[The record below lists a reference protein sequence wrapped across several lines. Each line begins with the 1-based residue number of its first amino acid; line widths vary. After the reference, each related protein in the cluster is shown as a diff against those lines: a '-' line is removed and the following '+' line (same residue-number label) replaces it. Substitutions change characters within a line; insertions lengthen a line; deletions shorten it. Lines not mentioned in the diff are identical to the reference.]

1 MSDQPGRESLSDDL
15 STYSVDDEDQLTPED
30 TLIPG
35 DDPLEEGFE
44 TPDKLHGSL
53 AQGVTAEEQA
63 EDETIDQR
71 VRQEIP
77 EEGTAYGAPERESDL
92 DPEPMAGGDDPD
104 AIPAEQD
111 FVGEIGVASQNEP
124 EAGTVET
131 GAGDLNLE
139 TTDAAE
145 EVAMHT
151 VDELGEQSQ
160 QG

>member
-1 MSDQPGRESLSDDL
+1 MSDQPGRESVSDDL
-15 STYSVDDEDQLTPED
+15 SIYSVDDEDQLTPED

-35 DDPLEEGFE
+35 DDPVEDGFE
-44 TPDKLHGSL
+44 TPDKLHGSV

-63 EDETIDQR
+63 EGETIDQR

-77 EEGTAYGAPERESDL
+77 EEGTAYGDAEGEIDPV
-92 DPEPMAGGDDPD
+92 PEPMAGGDDPD

-111 FVGEIGVASQNEP
+111 FVGEIGVATENEP